1 MTKRNYG
8 DVFHFVMRMIR
19 GLAGKDLEKFRATA
33 KDLYMHGCNA
43 ENLGGEGRPNM
54 RMGPTIISLD

>member
-1 MTKRNYG
+1 
-8 DVFHFVMRMIR
+8 MRMIR